1 MKILDKYVAG
11 NFIFG
16 YIIAM
21 MVLVGLRIVIDLF
34 INLDEFAEHSDMG
47 TWMVFANVFNYYS
60 VQSALYF
67 RDFAGMITVVA
78 AVFSLGRMTRNNEL
92 IAVMASGTSLKRVI
106 APIVL
111 LAILFT
117 GLLIVDQE
125 FIIPRLANQLVRSHD
140 ALPGEQTYD
149 VWFMSDGN
157 GSLVC
162 TQNFE
167 EKTETM
173 FKPTIIIRKPIPD
186 TIRWRVLGKIQ
197 ADSAT
202 YNSKKGRWELENGRF
217 LKITEYGEQL
227 ALSQQPEP
235 VAFYKSDLTPEDIP
249 VRRQEKYKSLLSSAQ
264 LARLAKKGTRIK
276 DLAALYSQK
285 HFRITDPIINMV
297 MLMVALPI
305 LVCRDPK
312 AMKSAILIS
321 FGVTTACFIVTFACK
336 MVATEVVF
344 SRVRPELWPWVPV
357 FIFLPI
363 AFIELDSMKT

>member
-1 MKILDKYVAG
+1 VKILDKYVAG

-16 YIIAM
+16 YIIAL
-21 MVLVGLRIVIDLF
+21 MVLVGLRSVIDLF
-34 INLDEFAEHSDMG
+34 INLDEFAEHSDLG
-47 TWMVFANVFNYYS
+47 TWMVFGNVLNYYS

-140 ALPGEQTYD
+140 SMSVEQTYD

-162 TQNFE
+162 TKNFN
-167 EKTETM
+167 EKTRTM
-173 FKPTIIIRKPIPD
+173 FKPTIIVRKPIPD

-235 VAFYKSDLTPEDIP
+235 VAFYESDIIPKDIP
-249 VRRQEKYKSLLSSAQ
+249 VTQRHTGKTAGKIQIAAQ
-264 LARLAKKGTRIK
+264 FGSTGQIGQKGDK
-276 DLAALYSQK
+276 DKGPGCALQ
-285 HFRITDPIINMV
+285 PE
-297 MLMVALPI
+297 ALPYH
-305 LVCRDPK
+305 RPDYQHGDAYGRP
-312 AMKSAILIS
+312 SD
-321 FGVTTACFIVTFACK
+321 
-336 MVATEVVF
+336 
-344 SRVRPELWPWVPV
+344 SRLSRPEGDE
-357 FIFLPI
+357 IGH
-363 AFIELDSMKT
+363 LDKLRRYDSLFYRDVCLQNGSYGSGLQPGKT